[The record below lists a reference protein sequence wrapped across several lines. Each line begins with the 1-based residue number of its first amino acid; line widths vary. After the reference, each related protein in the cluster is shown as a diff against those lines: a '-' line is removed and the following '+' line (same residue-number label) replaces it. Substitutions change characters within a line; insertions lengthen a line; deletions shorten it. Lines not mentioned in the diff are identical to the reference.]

1 MAAPE
6 PIAQGL
12 RGDEVVEITTHTDF
26 DRRQHIAH
34 ARYES
39 ESMDVK
45 EELGEEAEEQERPR
59 GAGGQEAAD
68 GHHRQGPDQGLEDCC
83 D

>member
-1 MAAPE
+1 
-6 PIAQGL
+6 
-12 RGDEVVEITTHTDF
+12 
-26 DRRQHIAH
+26 
-34 ARYES
+34 
-39 ESMDVK
+39 MDVK